1 MIRRAGSVLLA
12 VIILAALSAAPARAA
27 GGRIQVGDVRPYA
40 AETPHPYPKT
50 WTDRIFS
57 PGAEFIRVHFTGLHL
72 GDGDAL
78 TVASPDGSQVWTY
91 TGRGPHGNGDVWSFA
106 IGGDTAIVSLQGGRG
121 NGYGY
126 RITEIGHGTVN
137 LHGKKNPPTT
147 EVVCGTDG
155 REDIA
160 CYPSLVTGAARP
172 VARLLFVS
180 GGFQYVCTGW
190 LVAGSSNST
199 MLTNN
204 HCLDTQTEV
213 NTLQSSFNFQYST
226 CGGSTLAGTANY
238 NGGTFLKTNTEK
250 KRGNKG
256 GLDYTILT
264 VAGNP
269 EATFGE
275 LVASSTAPVV
285 GRQINFIQ
293 HPGGNP
299 KDVGH
304 YEDAG
309 HTTLC
314 TIATINQ
321 TYGFSAT
328 GSQTGYGCDSEGGSS
343 GSPIVDAV
351 TGKAIGLHHYG
362 GVSSSPCLNGATMM
376 SRVCTD
382 AGALLSCQAN

>member
-1 MIRRAGSVLLA
+1 MLRRAGFVFLA
-12 VIILAALSAAPARAA
+12 VITLVTLAAAPARAE
-27 GGRIQVGDVRPYA
+27 GGRIKVGEVRAYA
-40 AETPHPYPKT
+40 AETPHPYPRA
-50 WTDRIFS
+50 WSDRVIS

-72 GDGDAL
+72 GDGDSL
-78 TVASPDGSQVWTY
+78 TVSSPDGSQVWTY

-106 IGGDTAIVSLQGGRG
+106 IDGDTAIVSLQGGRG

-126 RITEIGHGTVN
+126 RITEVGHGAVS
-137 LHGKKNPPTT
+137 LSGKKNPPNP

-160 CYPSLVTGAARP
+160 CYPSLVSGPARS
-172 VARLLFVS
+172 VARLLFTS

-190 LVAGSSNST
+190 LVAGASNST

-204 HCLDTQTEV
+204 HCFSTQNEV
-213 NTLQSSFNFQYST
+213 NSLQASFNYQYSS
-226 CGGSTLAGTANY
+226 CGGSTLAGTVNY
-238 NGGTFLKTNTEK
+238 NGGTFLKTNSEK
-250 KRGNKG
+250 KKGNKG
-256 GLDYTILT
+256 GLDYTLLT

-269 EATFGE
+269 EAAYGE

-285 GRQINFIQ
+285 GRQIDFIQ

-304 YEDAG
+304 YEDAA
-309 HTTLC
+309 HATRC
-314 TIATINQ
+314 SIATINS
-321 TYGFSAT
+321 TYGFSAS

-343 GSPIVDAV
+343 GSPILDST
-351 TGKAIGLHHYG
+351 TGKVIGLHHYG
-362 GVSSSPCLNGATMM
+362 GVSSTPCLNSATMM

-382 AGALLSCQAN
+382 AGALLSCVAN